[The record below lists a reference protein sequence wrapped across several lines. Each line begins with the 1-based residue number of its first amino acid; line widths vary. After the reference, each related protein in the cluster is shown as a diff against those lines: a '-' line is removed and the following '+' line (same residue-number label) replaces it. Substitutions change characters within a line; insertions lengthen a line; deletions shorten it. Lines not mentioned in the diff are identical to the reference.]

1 MHEDTSPPDIQAAI
15 RALVGHFQAGR
26 YTAMEHAARAFLQ
39 IHPENGQGWHLF
51 GLSLVVRDQGAAAL
65 EALTRASELLPRD
78 VDVWDHL
85 GSAYLQLGRYPEAV
99 AAFCRALSLRPNYAA
114 SHNNLGNAFLEMGRP
129 MEAETEY
136 RRALRCQP
144 DYPQA
149 QGNLGNALQAQGRL
163 DEALACYEQSL
174 AANPNDSNCYANRA
188 NTLKELGR
196 TDDAIVTY
204 EEALRRDPDNVPA
217 RTNLLL
223 LHAFAP
229 RLSPE
234 AFLDQA
240 KELGRVCTRLAA
252 RDPLPPLVPAPRQ
265 GRRLRVGYVS
275 GDFCGNHPVPFFLG
289 PVLAHHDRKRVEVF
303 LYPSR
308 DTHDATAK
316 RLAGY
321 GEHWTSLAGLTDRE
335 AAARIRGDG
344 IDVLVDLSAHCRY
357 NRLGMFAHRAAPVQA
372 HFLGYCA
379 TTGIEQMDYWIGD
392 GVLFPENVQEQF
404 SETPWA
410 LPRVWMSY
418 DGRDDLPQGGWR
430 PDPDGTIWLG
440 TCNHLSKIQD
450 RTMDLWARILHVLPQ
465 AKLLLKSGQLDQ
477 AANRDRTLAAF
488 AARGIAGERLCLLG
502 STPDWREHMAT
513 YNRLDIALDP
523 VDVVSGAT
531 TTGDTLWM
539 GVPVVTLAGDTVA
552 KRMAASLL
560 TGLGRPEWVVTTPE
574 AYVETVVR
582 LAGDVAKRTADRIK
596 QRRRMQAS
604 PLGDPKGL
612 ALCLEAAFKTMLA
625 GQGQPGRI
633 P

>member
-1 MHEDTSPPDIQAAI
+1 MKEDASPSAVQP
-15 RALVGHFQAGR
+15 ALDALIAHFQAGR
-26 YTAMEHAARAFLQ
+26 YAAMEHEARALLRA
-39 IHPENGQGWHLF
+39 HPDNGKGWHLF
-51 GLSLVVRDQGAAAL
+51 GLSLVVRGQGAAAL

-85 GSAYLQLGRYPEAV
+85 GSANLQLGRYPEAV
-99 AAFCRALSLRPNYAA
+99 AAFCRALSLRPDYAA
-114 SHNNLGNAFLEMGRP
+114 SHNNLGNAYLALGRP
-129 MEAETEY
+129 KDAETEY
-136 RRALRCQP
+136 GRALRCQP

-149 QGNLGNALQAQGRL
+149 QGNLGLALQAQGRL
-163 DEALACYEQSL
+163 DEALACYDQAL
-174 AANPNDSNCYANRA
+174 AASPDNADFHMNRA
-188 NTLKELGR
+188 GALKELGR
-196 TDDAIVTY
+196 TDDAITAY
-204 EEALRRDPDNVPA
+204 EEALRRDPNNVPA

-229 RLSPE
+229 RLSPA

-240 KELGRVCTRLAA
+240 RELGRVCTRLAA
-252 RDPLPPLVPAPRQ
+252 RDPLPPLVSSPRQ

-289 PVLAHHDRKRVEVF
+289 PVLAHHDRARVEVF

-308 DTHDATAK
+308 DAHDATAK
-316 RLAGY
+316 RLAGSA
-321 GEHWTSLAGLTDRE
+321 EHWTSLAGLTDRE
-335 AAARIRGDG
+335 AAERIRADG

-357 NRLGMFAHRAAPVQA
+357 NRLGVFARRAAPVQA

-392 GVLFPENVQEQF
+392 SVLFPQNAREQF

-418 DGRDDLPQGGWR
+418 DGREDLPQGGWK

-450 RTMDLWARILHVLPQ
+450 RTMDLWARVLHVLPQ

-477 AANRDRTLAAF
+477 AANRDRTLSAF
-488 AARGIAGERLCLLG
+488 AARGVEATRLCLLG

-513 YNRLDIALDP
+513 YDRLDIALDP
-523 VDVVSGAT
+523 VDAVSGAT

-539 GVPVVTLAGDTVA
+539 GVPVVTLAGNTVA
-552 KRMAASLL
+552 KRMAASLV

-574 AYVETVVR
+574 AYVEMVVR
-582 LAGDVAKRTADRIK
+582 LAADVDGRRAVRAG
-596 QRRRMQAS
+596 QREKMRQS

-612 ALCLEAAFKTMLA
+612 AACLEEGFETMLA
-625 GQGQPGRI
+625 AKEG
-633 P
+633 